1 MKRIASILAVAAAV
15 IAFNSCERQ
24 EVEEL
29 KTIDHLT
36 FTSAKPEVE
45 DAIDTKTGWNGSSV
59 QWLAGDKI
67 RVGFTLD
74 GVWQSSGKTLSSG
87 PDTTPRFY
95 ATDPLESDASNAS
108 FSLPIGESSFQED
121 FVKNLEGDIVF
132 YGIYPSGACS
142 AGQADAPSIVINIPA
157 EQKPSASSFDA
168 SADIL
173 VGCSETLS
181 EITADPVLM
190 SWNRV
195 VALADITLK
204 GLNIPEGENLL
215 RLTLTAQE
223 GANLVGNYTV
233 NVTDGSVSGKGENEV
248 SLNVSS
254 LEITS
259 DNTLEVWAGFLPE
272 TVTSLKVVLTTD
284 VATYTKEI
292 SNITLA
298 FKKNKRNILGIKMGD
313 AVREGKEVNKFAL
326 LETSNVTLKPGENG
340 YDDLTV
346 DGQFAIKVGTSK
358 KGGSMSVIV
367 PKGSTMLHVHAAAW
381 NGENGLSLNI
391 SGATTNPTSIE
402 LNPDSG
408 VAGSGPFELEGSVDD
423 YYYAIELSGIDAE
436 TEITFTSSTAKRFVV
451 WGVNVEPEP
460 KEINWNLTGIEIT
473 QNPTKVSY
481 YVGDCF
487 DPTGL
492 EVTATYVDS
501 EDSSNQKS
509 VILSNDDLTF
519 TPSLSTAL
527 ALTDSQV
534 TVSVDTYSE
543 QIPITV
549 NDVPAGSR
557 TLTFVFNNKSN
568 YGLSNW
574 PTSAGDN
581 SSTQTYVY
589 DASTSYKFDI
599 TSGIYIGTYSGEN
612 YLFLG
617 SKTKKTAQYV
627 SLPSIDGYTLSS
639 VTVYSRTGASASQ
652 MGLITS
658 DMEGTNATEEGDS
671 IISNSSSTSWTINK
685 TASTY
690 YFCSSSPN
698 FNAQITKLE
707 LTYVQ

>member
-1 MKRIASILAVAAAV
+1 MKRIASILAVAAAI

-45 DAIDTKTGWNGSSV
+45 DAVDTKTGWNGSSV

-95 ATDPLESDASNAS
+95 ATDPLKSDASNAS

-121 FVKNLEGDIVF
+121 FVNNLEGDIVF

-204 GLNIPEGENLL
+204 GLNIPEGESLL

-223 GANLVGNYTV
+223 GANLVGDYTV
-233 NVTDGSVSGKGENEV
+233 NVIDGSVSGNGENEI

-292 SNITLA
+292 SNIGLA

-326 LETSNVTLKPGENG
+326 LETSNVTLNTGSNAT
-340 YDDLTV
+340 DATV
-346 DGQFAIKVGTSK
+346 NDNIAIKVGTGKS
-358 KGGSMSVIV
+358 GGDMTIVI
-367 PKGSTMLHVHAAAW
+367 PAGSTKLHLHAASWKGVSNNTLTITGASITPSTIDLKADDGIS
-381 NGENGLSLNI
+381 NNSPFTLN
-391 SGATTNPTSIE
+391 
-402 LNPDSG
+402 
-408 VAGSGPFELEGSVDD
+408 GSVDD
-423 YYYAIELSGIDAE
+423 FYYSFDLSGIDSE
-436 TEITFTSSTAKRFVV
+436 VPIKLSSDLRFAV

-460 KEINWNLTGIEIT
+460 KVITWNLTGIEVT
-473 QNPTKVSY
+473 TTPNKTDYTVGQTFNPEGMV
-481 YVGDCF
+481 
-487 DPTGL
+487 
-492 EVTATYVDS
+492 VTATYVDA
-501 EDSSNQKS
+501 DDVANTKTA
-509 VILSNDDLTF
+509 VIPNDELTYS
-519 TPSLSTAL
+519 PSLETAL
-527 ALTDSQV
+527 ALTDEIV
-534 TVSVDTYSE
+534 TISYEGKTDDVTISVAEPQEGEKTYTVVWNSTNNSEGVSSYTTTWSVNSDGIICEMANWNNNSNNWAYVKAGRKNYASVATITSSV
-543 QIPITV
+543 IPEEIKTV
-549 NDVPAGSR
+549 
-557 TLTFVFNNKSN
+557 TLTIDAVTASKINSLKLYVSSSADFTN
-568 YGLSNW
+568 Y
-574 PTSAGDN
+574 D
-581 SSTQTYVY
+581 
-589 DASTSYKFDI
+589 SYSF
-599 TSGIYIGTYSGEN
+599 SIGTGD
-612 YLFLG
+612 
-617 SKTKKTAQYV
+617 Q
-627 SLPSIDGYTLSS
+627 S
-639 VTVYSRTGASASQ
+639 VTIDSPKANCYYRIEVDCASGSSN
-652 MGLITS
+652 GLITVS
-658 DMEGTNATEEGDS
+658 QLVFTTN
-671 IISNSSSTSWTINK
+671 
-685 TASTY
+685 
-690 YFCSSSPN
+690 
-698 FNAQITKLE
+698 
-707 LTYVQ
+707 

>member
-1 MKRIASILAVAAAV
+1 MKRIASFLAVAAAV
-15 IAFNSCERQ
+15 IAFNACERQ

-45 DAIDTKTGWNGSSV
+45 DAVDTKTGWNGSSV

-74 GVWQSSGKTLSSG
+74 GEWQSSGKDG
-87 PDTTPRFY
+87 DTTPRFY
-95 ATDPLESDASNAS
+95 ATSPLESDASNAS
-108 FSLPIGESSFQED
+108 FSLPFGGSSFQESIKD
-121 FVKNLEGDIVF
+121 LEGDIVF

-223 GANLVGNYTV
+223 GANLVGDYTV
-233 NVTDGSVSGKGENEV
+233 NVTDGSVSGNGENEI

-254 LEITS
+254 LEISS

-292 SNITLA
+292 SNISLA

-326 LETSNVTLKPGENG
+326 LETSNVTLNKGENA

-346 DGQFAIKVGTSK
+346 DGEFAIKVGTSS

-367 PKGSTMLHVHAAAW
+367 PKGSTKLHVHAAAW
-381 NGENGLSLNI
+381 NGVTGLSLNI
-391 SGATTNPTSIE
+391 SGATTNPASID

-408 VAGSGPFELEGSVDD
+408 VAGIGPFELEGSVDD

-436 TEITFTSSTAKRFVV
+436 TEITFTSSSAKRFVV

-460 KEINWNLTGIEIT
+460 KEITWELTGVEIT
-473 QNPTKVSY
+473 ADPSKLEYTVGQTFNPAGMILTAFYVDADDDTNTKTAVLSY
-481 YVGDCF
+481 D
-487 DPTGL
+487 
-492 EVTATYVDS
+492 EVTF
-501 EDSSNQKS
+501 E
-509 VILSNDDLTF
+509 
-519 TPSLSTAL
+519 PSLTTP
-527 ALTDSQV
+527 LTLDDDEV
-534 TVSVDTYSE
+534 TVIYGDY
-543 QIPITV
+543 
-549 NDVPAGSR
+549 
-557 TLTFVFNNKSN
+557 TFVF
-568 YGLSNW
+568 
-574 PTSAGDN
+574 
-581 SSTQTYVY
+581 V
-589 DASTSYKFDI
+589 I
-599 TSGIYIGTYSGEN
+599 T
-612 YLFLG
+612 
-617 SKTKKTAQYV
+617 V
-627 SLPSIDGYTLSS
+627 SE
-639 VTVYSRTGASASQ
+639 A
-652 MGLITS
+652 
-658 DMEGTNATEEGDS
+658 
-671 IISNSSSTSWTINK
+671 SSTS
-685 TASTY
+685 
-690 YFCSSSPN
+690 
-698 FNAQITKLE
+698 ITDE
-707 LTYVQ
+707 LTYTLVGVTGTSYSEWSNIKSNSNAVYAGQSAGGNNSIQLRSNNNNSGIITTASGGKVTKVVVTWNSNTANGRVLNIYGNNTAYSSATDLYDTAKQGTLLGTITCGTSTELDIDGDYSFIGLRSNGSAMYLDEVDITWE

>member
-45 DAIDTKTGWNGSSV
+45 DAVDTKTGWNGSSV

-95 ATDPLESDASNAS
+95 ATDPLKSDASNAS

-121 FVKNLEGDIVF
+121 FVNNLEGDIVF

-223 GANLVGNYTV
+223 GANLVGDYTV
-233 NVTDGSVSGKGENEV
+233 NVIDGSVSGNGENEI

-292 SNITLA
+292 SNIGLA

-326 LETSNVTLKPGENG
+326 LETSNVELIKGENG

-346 DGQFAIKVGTSK
+346 NGQFAIKVGTSS
-358 KGGSMSVIV
+358 KGGSMSVTV
-367 PKGSTMLHVHAAAW
+367 PAGSTKLHLHAAAW
-381 NGENGLSLNI
+381 KDVTGLSLNI
-391 SGATTNPTSIE
+391 SGATTNPTSIA
-402 LNPDSG
+402 LTPDSG
-408 VAGSGPFELEGSVDD
+408 ISGSDPFELSGSVDD
-423 YYYAIELSGIDAE
+423 YYFAIDLSGID
-436 TEITFTSSTAKRFVV
+436 TQTDITFTSSIAKRFVV

-460 KEINWNLTGIEIT
+460 KEITWNLTGIEVT
-473 QNPTKVSY
+473 TAPNKTSY
-481 YVGDCF
+481 TVGQTF
-487 DPTGL
+487 DPTGMV
-492 EVTATYVDS
+492 VTATYVDA
-501 EDSSNQKS
+501 DDVANTKTA
-509 VILSNDDLTF
+509 VIPNDELTYS
-519 TPSLSTAL
+519 PSLETAL
-527 ALTDSQV
+527 ALTDEIVTISYEGKTDDVTISVAEPQEGEKTYTV
-534 TVSVDTYSE
+534 VWNSTNNSKDVSSYMDTWSVSSDGLTCDMTNWNNNNNKWEYVKAGRKNYESVATITSAVIPELIKTVSLTIDAVT
-543 QIPITV
+543 
-549 NDVPAGSR
+549 AGKINS
-557 TLTFVFNNKSN
+557 LKLLVS
-568 YGLSNW
+568 
-574 PTSAGDN
+574 TSADFT
-581 SSTQTYVY
+581 SSE
-589 DASTSYKFDI
+589 SYSF
-599 TSGIYIGTYSGEN
+599 
-612 YLFLG
+612 
-617 SKTKKTAQYV
+617 
-627 SLPSIDGYTLSS
+627 SIEAGVQS
-639 VTVYSRTGASASQ
+639 VTIPSPKANCYYRIEVDCASGSSN
-652 MGLITS
+652 GLITIS
-658 DMEGTNATEEGDS
+658 QLVFTTN
-671 IISNSSSTSWTINK
+671 
-685 TASTY
+685 
-690 YFCSSSPN
+690 
-698 FNAQITKLE
+698 
-707 LTYVQ
+707 

>member
-233 NVTDGSVSGKGENEV
+233 NVTDGSVSGNGENEV

-346 DGQFAIKVGTSK
+346 DGQFAIKVGTSS

-381 NGENGLSLNI
+381 NGVNGLSLNI

-460 KEINWNLTGIEIT
+460 KEITWELADVELTADPSKLEYTVGQT
-473 QNPTKVSY
+473 FNPAGMV
-481 YVGDCF
+481 
-487 DPTGL
+487 L
-492 EVTATYVDS
+492 TAVYVDA
-501 EDSSNQKS
+501 DDATNTKT
-509 VILSNDDLTF
+509 VVLSNDELTF
-519 TPSLSTAL
+519 EPSLTTPL
-527 ALTDSQV
+527 ALDDDEV
-534 TVSVDTYSE
+534 TVTYGE
-543 QIPITV
+543 F
-549 NDVPAGSR
+549 
-557 TLTFVFNNKSN
+557 TFVFTITVSEASTTSVTDKLTYSLIGVEGNSYVDWNSIKSS
-568 YGLSNW
+568 SNAVYAGQ
-574 PTSAGDN
+574 SAGGN
-581 SSTQTYVY
+581 SSIQLR
-589 DASTSYKFDI
+589 SKNNN
-599 TSGIYIGTYSGEN
+599 SGIITTASG
-612 YLFLG
+612 G
-617 SKTKKTAQYV
+617 RVTKVVVTWNGNTANGRVLNIY
-627 SLPSIDGYTLSS
+627 GKN
-639 VTVYSRTGASASQ
+639 TVYSSATDLYDTEKQGTLLGTITYGTSTELDIDGDYSYI
-652 MGLITS
+652 GLRSNDSAMYLDEIDITW
-658 DMEGTNATEEGDS
+658 E
-671 IISNSSSTSWTINK
+671 
-685 TASTY
+685 
-690 YFCSSSPN
+690 
-698 FNAQITKLE
+698 
-707 LTYVQ
+707 

>member
-1 MKRIASILAVAAAV
+1 MKRIASFLAVAAAI
-15 IAFNSCERQ
+15 IAFNACERQ

-36 FTSAKPEVE
+36 FTSEKPEVE
-45 DAIDTKTGWNGSSV
+45 DAVDTKTGWNGSSV

-74 GVWQSSGKTLSSG
+74 RVWQSSGKTLSSG

-95 ATDPLESDASNAS
+95 ASDPLESDATNAS
-108 FSLPIGESSFQED
+108 FSLPIGENSFQED
-121 FVKNLEGDIVF
+121 FVKDLEGDIVF

-233 NVTDGSVSGKGENEV
+233 NVTDGSVSGNGENEV

-259 DNTLEVWAGFLPE
+259 ENTLEVWAGFLPE

-284 VATYTKEI
+284 LATYTKEI
-292 SNITLA
+292 SNISLA

-326 LETSNVTLKPGENG
+326 LETSNVTLNKGDNA

-346 DGQFAIKVGTSK
+346 DGQFAIKVGTSS

-381 NGENGLSLNI
+381 NGVTGLSLNI
-391 SGATTNPTSIE
+391 SGATTNPTSIA

-423 YYYAIELSGIDAE
+423 YYYAIELSGIDEE

-460 KEINWNLTGIEIT
+460 KEITWELADVELTADPSKLEYTVGQT
-473 QNPTKVSY
+473 FNPAGMVLTAV
-481 YVGDCF
+481 YVDT
-487 DPTGL
+487 D
-492 EVTATYVDS
+492 EVTNTKTV
-501 EDSSNQKS
+501 
-509 VILSNDDLTF
+509 VLSNDELTF
-519 TPSLSTAL
+519 EPSLTTPL
-527 ALTDSQV
+527 ALDDDEV
-534 TVSVDTYSE
+534 TVTYG
-543 QIPITV
+543 
-549 NDVPAGSR
+549 DF
-557 TLTFVFNNKSN
+557 TFVFEITVSE
-568 YGLSNW
+568 
-574 PTSAGDN
+574 
-581 SSTQTYVY
+581 
-589 DASTSYKFDI
+589 AST
-599 TSGIYIGTYSGEN
+599 T
-612 YLFLG
+612 
-617 SKTKKTAQYV
+617 
-627 SLPSIDGYTLSS
+627 S
-639 VTVYSRTGASASQ
+639 VT
-652 MGLITS
+652 
-658 DMEGTNATEEGDS
+658 D
-671 IISNSSSTSWTINK
+671 
-685 TASTY
+685 
-690 YFCSSSPN
+690 
-698 FNAQITKLE
+698 E
-707 LTYVQ
+707 LTYTLIGITGTSYREWSNKKSNSNAVYAGQSAGGNNSIQLRSNNNNSGIITTSTGGKVIRVKLTWNSNSASDRTISVYGSNTAYTDATDLYDSDKQGTLLGEIANGSSTELEIEGDYTFIGLRSKSGALYLDKVEITWE

>member
-45 DAIDTKTGWNGSSV
+45 DAVDTKTGWNGSSV

-95 ATDPLESDASNAS
+95 ATEPLESDASNAS

-233 NVTDGSVSGKGENEV
+233 NVTDGSVSGNGENEV

-298 FKKNKRNILGIKMGD
+298 FKKNKRNLLGIKMGD

-346 DGQFAIKVGTSK
+346 DGQFAIKVGTGS

-381 NGENGLSLNI
+381 NGVNGLSLNI

-460 KEINWNLTGIEIT
+460 KEITWELADVELTADPSKLEYTVGQT
-473 QNPTKVSY
+473 FNPAGMVLTAVYVDADDATNTKTVVLSS
-481 YVGDCF
+481 DELTF
-487 DPTGL
+487 EPSLTTPLALDDD
-492 EVTATYVDS
+492 EVTVTYG
-501 EDSSNQKS
+501 E
-509 VILSNDDLTF
+509 F
-519 TPSLSTAL
+519 
-527 ALTDSQV
+527 
-534 TVSVDTYSE
+534 
-543 QIPITV
+543 
-549 NDVPAGSR
+549 
-557 TLTFVFNNKSN
+557 TFVFTITVSEAQETPDPEEIVFSEKGYSN
-568 YGLSNW
+568 GEEVTTVSGTSFEVSFSKGTNSNTPKYYTTGKAVRVYGGN
-574 PTSAGDN
+574 TF
-581 SSTQTYVY
+581 TV
-589 DASTSYKFDI
+589 
-599 TSGIYIGTYSGEN
+599 
-612 YLFLG
+612 
-617 SKTKKTAQYV
+617 
-627 SLPSIDGYTLSS
+627 SS
-639 VTVYSRTGASASQ
+639 VYPISKIELAFAS
-652 MGLITS
+652 G
-658 DMEGTNATEEGDS
+658 EGTNAISSDKGTYEDGVWTGSENSVTFTIGGTSGHRRISS
-671 IISNSSSTSWTINK
+671 IK
-685 TASTY
+685 VTY
-690 YFCSSSPN
+690 
-698 FNAQITKLE
+698 
-707 LTYVQ
+707 